1 MPISQGVGRGVFYG
15 EAQKM
20 LDWSKL
26 LIFIPVTLILV
37 VTPGPN
43 TLYILARSFQGG
55 SRAGF
60 VSCLG
65 ILLGTLIHVT
75 AAAVGL
81 TALLA
86 SSALVFGV
94 IKYAGAAYLI
104 WIGLKTFLTYQ
115 QSLSVPE
122 MHERHSGS
130 VFYQGLMV
138 NLLNPKTA
146 LFFMAFLPQFVDTS
160 RGRVTLQIILFG
172 AILAC
177 LGTTSDCAYALL
189 ADGVGKLFRD
199 NLRLLRPLRYV
210 AGSVYLGLGLATA
223 LRPIPH

>member
-1 MPISQGVGRGVFYG
+1 
-15 EAQKM
+15 M

-26 LIFIPVTLILV
+26 LIFIPVTLVLV

-43 TLYILARSFQGG
+43 TLYIIARSFQGG

-65 ILLGTLIHVT
+65 ILLGTLIHIT

-86 SSALVFGV
+86 SSALVFGA

-115 QSLSVPE
+115 RSLSVPE
-122 MHERHSGS
+122 LHGRHSGS
-130 VFYQGLMV
+130 VFYQGLLI

-210 AGSVYLGLGLATA
+210 AGSVYLVLGLATA

>member
-1 MPISQGVGRGVFYG
+1 
-15 EAQKM
+15 M

-43 TLYILARSFQGG
+43 TLYIIARSIQGG

-60 VSCLG
+60 ISCLG
-65 ILLGTLIHVT
+65 ILVGTLIHVT
-75 AAAVGL
+75 AAGVGL

-115 QSLSVPE
+115 RSLSVPE
-122 MHERHSGS
+122 MHGRHSGS
-130 VFYQGLMV
+130 VFYQGLLV

>member
-1 MPISQGVGRGVFYG
+1 MHISQGVGRGVFYG

-43 TLYILARSFQGG
+43 TLYIIARSIQGG

-60 VSCLG
+60 ISCLG
-65 ILLGTLIHVT
+65 ILVGTLIHVT
-75 AAAVGL
+75 AAGVGL

-86 SSALVFGV
+86 SSAPVFGV
-94 IKYAGAAYLI
+94 VKYAGAAYLI
-104 WIGLKTFLTYQ
+104 WIGLKTLLTYQ
-115 QSLSVPE
+115 QSLWVPE
-122 MHERHSGS
+122 THERHSGS
-130 VFYQGLMV
+130 VFYQGFLV

-199 NLRLLRPLRYV
+199 NRRLLRPLRYV
-210 AGSVYLGLGLATA
+210 VGSIYLGLGLATA

>member
-1 MPISQGVGRGVFYG
+1 MHISQGVGRGVFYG

-65 ILLGTLIHVT
+65 ILLGTLIHIT